1 MPGAGGARR
10 GDGARGGVDGRNR
23 GRRSGARG
31 GADERA
37 DTDGGGP
44 AGGGRITG
52 GRAGDLD
59 RSDGRVLR
67 GIRNREAVVEAF
79 ISLIEEGDPRPTA
92 RAIAAR
98 AGLSLRSVF
107 QHFDD
112 LEQIYEAA
120 GRRQVRTL
128 RPLLDPVPAT
138 LPLEARREEFLRRRV
153 ALLERLDPVARAA
166 RIREPFSAQL
176 QANRAA
182 LVGLMREQCRE
193 VFSPELQAVAARAEA
208 ARSEAARSE
217 AARSEAARSE
227 AARSE
232 AARSEAAR
240 SEAVGGPAGGAAGGS
255 VGGAGPDPASGVLTA
270 IATASSWA
278 NWYHLRNDQELSL
291 EEATSAVRL
300 LLRGAL
306 AAVDST
312 DLTGLLV
319 IADTVG
325 VTPTAD

>member
-1 MPGAGGARR
+1 MPGAGSARR
-10 GDGARGGVDGRNR
+10 GDGARGGVDGRKR
-23 GRRSGARG
+23 GRRSAPTGRGARS
-31 GADERA
+31 ATDERA
-37 DTDGGGP
+37 ATDGEGPAGGGH

-59 RSDGRVLR
+59 RADGRVLR

-208 ARSEAARSE
+208 ARAEASRSE
-217 AARSEAARSE
+217 AARAEAVRV
-227 AARSE
+227 
-232 AARSEAAR
+232 
-240 SEAVGGPAGGAAGGS
+240 EAVGGPAAGPAGGAAGGS

-319 IADTVG
+319 IADAVG

>member
-1 MPGAGGARR
+1 MPGAGSARR
-10 GDGARGGVDGRNR
+10 GDGARGGVDGRKR
-23 GRRSGARG
+23 GRRSAPTGRGARS
-31 GADERA
+31 ATDERA
-37 DTDGGGP
+37 ATDGEGPAAGGP
-44 AGGGRITG
+44 TGEGRITG

-59 RSDGRVLR
+59 RADGRVLR

-208 ARSEAARSE
+208 ARAEAV
-217 AARSEAARSE
+217 
-227 AARSE
+227 
-232 AARSEAAR
+232 R
-240 SEAVGGPAGGAAGGS
+240 SEAVGGPAGGS

-319 IADTVG
+319 IADAVG

>member
-1 MPGAGGARR
+1 MPGAGSARR
-10 GDGARGGVDGRNR
+10 GDGARGGVDGRKR
-23 GRRSGARG
+23 GRRSGARS
-31 GADERA
+31 ATDERA
-37 DTDGGGP
+37 DTDGEGP
-44 AGGGRITG
+44 AGGGPTGEGRITG
-52 GRAGDLD
+52 RRAGDLD
-59 RSDGRVLR
+59 HADGRVLR

-208 ARSEAARSE
+208 ARSEAV
-217 AARSEAARSE
+217 
-227 AARSE
+227 
-232 AARSEAAR
+232 R
-240 SEAVGGPAGGAAGGS
+240 SEAVGGPAGGS

-319 IADTVG
+319 IADAVG

>member
-10 GDGARGGVDGRNR
+10 GDGARGGVDGRKR
-23 GRRSGARG
+23 GRRSGARS
-31 GADERA
+31 ATDERA
-37 DTDGGGP
+37 DTDGGGH

-59 RSDGRVLR
+59 RADGRVLR

-208 ARSEAARSE
+208 ARAEASRSE
-217 AARSEAARSE
+217 AARAEAVRV
-227 AARSE
+227 
-232 AARSEAAR
+232 
-240 SEAVGGPAGGAAGGS
+240 EAVGGPAAGPAGGAAGGS

-319 IADTVG
+319 IADAVG

>member
-1 MPGAGGARR
+1 MPGAGSARR
-10 GDGARGGVDGRNR
+10 GDGARGGVDGRKR
-23 GRRSGARG
+23 GRRSGAS
-31 GADERA
+31 GATDRRA
-37 DTDGGGP
+37 DTGGGTTAGSDQ
-44 AGGGRITG
+44 AGGDRI
-52 GRAGDLD
+52 AGDLD

-166 RIREPFSAQL
+166 RIREPFSPQL
-176 QANRAA
+176 RANRAA
-182 LVGLMREQCRE
+182 LVALMREQCRQ
-193 VFSPELQAVAARAEA
+193 VFSPELRAVAARAEA
-208 ARSEAARSE
+208 GRA
-217 AARSEAARSE
+217 
-227 AARSE
+227 
-232 AARSEAAR
+232 
-240 SEAVGGPAGGAAGGS
+240 EAVGGPG
-255 VGGAGPDPASGVLTA
+255 GGAGPDPATGVLTA
-270 IATASSWA
+270 IATAASWA
-278 NWYHLRNDQELSL
+278 NWYHLRNDQELPL

-306 AAVDST
+306 AAIDSP
-312 DLTGLLV
+312 DPTGWPV
-319 IADTVG
+319 IADAVG